1 MSKSNFKG
9 SLLATTVIAGMVL
22 AAPAYAQTAPAP
34 DAPPPTT
41 PPTNTQGTGAP
52 ATPSDEFPAAGTQSN
67 EGSTPAEPTSAEEIV
82 VTGTLIR
89 NPNLVSAS
97 PVSVIG
103 QEEMQLRQT
112 NVAEEVLRTIPG
124 AASSIGSNVNNG
136 NGGASFV
143 NLRGIGVNRNLV
155 LLDGVRLVP
164 TNLTGITDLNN
175 IPLAL
180 VDRVDALTGGASTT
194 YGADAIAGV
203 VNFITRNDFAGME
216 LGVSNQITERG
227 DGHYLRG
234 DLTIGANFD
243 DGRGNAVIGIGY
255 QESDPAFQGG
265 DRPGSQLAPNSYI
278 ADFENPLTAPLAIA
292 LTGSPTA
299 TPSTIFGLCPALT
312 PTGGCEVA
320 GTPGAATNVQVS
332 DDGTTFGIADRPFNF
347 APYNIFQTPFKRYN
361 LYSAGHYDVS
371 DAITVYGR
379 GLYSNNTVDTIIA
392 PSGAFNI
399 AATIPFSN
407 PFLTDAQRAILCARA
422 DVGAAAGVQLLSS
435 TGVTC
440 AQAAAA
446 LSPTDPNFQVARVNI
461 SRRATELGP
470 RISSYNTQVFDFR
483 VGARGDITNEI
494 GWDVWASRGISKRTQ
509 TIGGYALN
517 SRIRA
522 TLFASNPD
530 TCLAPN
536 ANFTVTTGT
545 GTASTAGCVPVN
557 FFGGNGTLTPEGFD
571 FLSDES
577 TSTNNNRRSQAR
589 ATINGDT
596 PVQLWSDQPISF
608 AVGGEYRKDYA
619 NTRSDA
625 LARAGDLGGA
635 GGAAPDITGQ
645 FDVYEGFAELIAPI
659 VSDRPFMQELQLEA
673 GIRRSHYTVDIEGQ
687 PKFNTTTWKVA
698 GSWAPVRDLKFRGNL
713 NRAVRAPNI
722 GELFS
727 PVNTVLTN
735 LATDPCQGLGPLQNA
750 ALAAVCVAQGAD
762 PSFLGSIPA
771 PAAGQINITTGGNPF
786 LRPETAKTW
795 TVGAVIRPSFLPG
808 FDATLDYYNMKVKE
822 AITTP
827 TPGDLIAACFD
838 SLNASSPAC
847 TVIGRN
853 PATGSLS
860 GDPTT
865 TPGLFGVLSNLGKI
879 ETDGVD
885 LIANYRRSLG
895 TLIGSPAR
903 INLSFGGNWTRSSKF
918 QATPTSLN
926 RDCVGFYS
934 VNCGS
939 PSPEFSFN
947 QRSTLS
953 LGKVDISVL
962 WRYIHKLE
970 FEPAQMEQ
978 DIADAIAANTNA
990 AGAPLPLAQQG
1001 CPDFEGVDPGGCL
1014 IDPDFRKIPTYHYFD
1029 LSTRYN
1035 VNENFDF
1042 TFTITNLFDKDPPNV
1057 GATAG
1062 STTFN
1067 SGNTYPATYDAL
1079 GRRFGAA
1086 ARIKF

>member
-1 MSKSNFKG
+1 MALGNFKG
-9 SLLATTVIAGMVL
+9 SLLATTVIAGMAF

-52 ATPSDEFPAAGTQSN
+52 ATPSDEFPAAGVQSN
-67 EGSTPAEPTSAEEIV
+67 EGASPAEPTSAEEIV

-97 PVSVIG
+97 PVNVIG

-124 AASSIGSNVNNG
+124 AAASVGSNTNNG

-155 LLDGVRLVP
+155 LLDGVRFVP
-164 TNLTGITDLNN
+164 TNLFGTTDLNN

-194 YGADAIAGV
+194 YGADAISGV
-203 VNFITRNDFAGME
+203 INFITRNDFAGME
-216 LGVSNQITERG
+216 LSVSNQITERG

-243 DGRGNAVIGIGY
+243 DGRGNAVLGLGY
-255 QESDPAFQGG
+255 QEADPAYQGG
-265 DRPGSQLAPNSYI
+265 DREASQFAFNSYI
-278 ADFENPLTAPLAIA
+278 ADLDLPLARA
-292 LTGSPTA
+292 LLGSPTA

-312 PTGGCEVA
+312 PTGACQPA
-320 GTPGAATNVQVS
+320 GTAGTTTSLQVT
-332 DDGTTFGIADRPFNF
+332 DDGTTFAAADRPFNF

-361 LYSAGHYDVS
+361 MYSAGHYDVS
-371 DAITVYGR
+371 DAVTVYAR
-379 GLYSNNTVDTIIA
+379 GLFSNNTVDTIIA

-399 AATIPFSN
+399 AAAIPISN
-407 PFLTDAQRAILCARA
+407 PFLTAAQRQILCDRG
-422 DVGAAAGVQLLSS
+422 DFSAAAGRQSLTDVVPG
-435 TGVTC
+435 TTC
-440 AQAAAA
+440 ALAAAA
-446 LSPTDPNFQVARVNI
+446 LTPADPNFAAARVNI
-461 SRRATELGP
+461 SRRTTEVGP
-470 RISSYNTQVFDFR
+470 RISSYNTQMFDFR
-483 VGARGDITNEI
+483 VGARGDITNDI
-494 GWDVWASRGISKRTQ
+494 GWDLWVSRGFSRRQQ
-509 TIGGYALN
+509 TIGGYTLN
-517 SRIRA
+517 SRVRA
-522 TLFASNPD
+522 SLFATNEN

-536 ANFTVTTGT
+536 PTFSVTSGT
-545 GTASTAGCVPVN
+545 GTSSTAGCVPVN
-557 FFGGNGTLTPEGFD
+557 FFGGPGTLTPEGID
-571 FLSDES
+571 YLSDES

-596 PVQLWSDQPISF
+596 PVRLWAEQPISF

-645 FDVYEGFAELIAPI
+645 FDVYEGFAEVIAPL
-659 VSDRPFMQELQLEA
+659 VSDRPFVQDLQLEA
-673 GIRRSHYTVDIEGQ
+673 GIRRSHYTVDIAGS

-698 GSWAPVRDLKFRGNL
+698 GSWSPVRDLKVRGNF

-722 GELFS
+722 NELFS

-735 LATDPCQGLGPLQNA
+735 LATDPCQGSAPLLNA
-750 ALAAVCVAQGAD
+750 SLAAVCIAQGAP
-762 PSFLGSIPA
+762 PSVIGSIPA
-771 PAAGQINITTGGNPF
+771 PAAGQVNFTGGGNPN
-786 LRPETAKTW
+786 LNPETAKTW

-808 FDATLDYYNMKVKE
+808 FDATIDYYNIKVRE

-827 TPGDLIAACFD
+827 TSGDLISACYD
-838 SLNASSPAC
+838 TLNAASAAC

-860 GDPTT
+860 GDPSTT
-865 TPGLFGVLSNLGKI
+865 SGLFGVLSNLGKI

-903 INLSFGGNWTRSSKF
+903 INLSFAGNWTLHNKF
-918 QATPTSLN
+918 QATPTSLD
-926 RDCVGFYS
+926 RECTGFYS
-934 VNCGS
+934 VNCLS
-939 PSPEFSFN
+939 PNPEFTFS

-953 LGKVDISVL
+953 LGKVDISLL

-970 FEPAQMEQ
+970 FEPAQF
-978 DIADAIAANTNA
+978 DADVAAADAANRDA
-990 AGAPLPLAQQG
+990 AGNLLPEAQQG
-1001 CPDFEGVDPGGCL
+1001 CPDFEGVDDQGCL
-1014 IDPDFRKIPTYHYFD
+1014 VDPDFRKIPAYHYFD
-1029 LSTRYN
+1029 LSTRYK
-1035 VNENFDF
+1035 VSENFDF
-1042 TFTITNLFDKDPPNV
+1042 TLTVQNLFDKAPPNV
-1057 GATAG
+1057 GASVG

>member
-1 MSKSNFKG
+1 MGLVNFKG

-22 AAPAYAQTAPAP
+22 AAPAYAQANPAEGAAPA
-34 DAPPPTT
+34 
-41 PPTNTQGTGAP
+41 
-52 ATPSDEFPAAGTQSN
+52 SDENPEAGVQTNETAA
-67 EGSTPAEPTSAEEIV
+67 PAEPTSAEEIV

-89 NPNLVSAS
+89 NPNLVASA
-97 PVSVIG
+97 PVNVIG

-136 NGGASFV
+136 NAGASFV

-164 TNLTGITDLNN
+164 TNLAGTTDLNN

-180 VDRVDALTGGASTT
+180 VDRVDSLTGGASTT
-194 YGADAIAGV
+194 YGADAVSGV
-203 VNFITRNDFAGME
+203 VNFITRSDFAGME

-255 QESDPAFQGG
+255 QESDPVYQGG
-265 DRPGSQLAPNSYI
+265 DRPLSQFAFNSQSPN
-278 ADFENPLTAPLAIA
+278 PA
-292 LTGSPTA
+292 LLGSPTA
-299 TPSTIFGLCPALT
+299 TPSTIFGLCPA
-312 PTGGCEVA
+312 VA
-320 GTPGAATNVQVS
+320 PNEGVCVPVGTAGATTNVQVT
-332 DDGTTFGIADRPFNF
+332 DDGTSFAAADRPFNF
-347 APYNIFQTPFKRYN
+347 APYNAFQTPFKRYN

-371 DAITVYGR
+371 EAITVYAR

-399 AATIPFSN
+399 AVAVPLSN
-407 PFLTDAQRAILCARA
+407 PFLSADQRAILCTRA
-422 DVGAAAGVQLLSS
+422 DFGAAAGIQTLESL
-435 TGVTC
+435 GITC
-440 AQAAAA
+440 AAATAA
-446 LSPTDPNFQVARVNI
+446 LTPTDPNFAVARVNL

-470 RISSYNTQVFDFR
+470 RVSSYNTQVFDFR

-494 GWDVWASRGISKRTQ
+494 GWDVWASRGFSKRTQ
-509 TIGGYALN
+509 TIQGYALN

-522 TLFASNPD
+522 AVFASNPD

-536 ANFTVTTGT
+536 ANFNVTTGT
-545 GTASTAGCVPVN
+545 GTSSQAGCVPVN
-557 FFGGNGTLTPEGFD
+557 FFGGPGTLTPEGFD
-571 FLSDES
+571 YISDES
-577 TSTNNNRRSQAR
+577 QTANNNKRTQAR

-619 NTRSDA
+619 NTRADA
-625 LARAGDLGGA
+625 LARAGDLGGS
-635 GGAAPDITGQ
+635 GGASPDITGQ
-645 FDVYEGFAELIAPI
+645 FDVYEGFAEVIAPL
-659 VSDRPFMQELQLEA
+659 VSDRPFIQELQLEA
-673 GIRRSHYTVDIEGQ
+673 GIRRSHYTIDIAGA

-698 GSWAPVRDLKFRGNL
+698 GSWAPVRDLKIRGNF

-722 GELFS
+722 NELFS

-735 LATDPCQGLGPLQNA
+735 LATDPCQGAAPLTNP
-750 ALAAVCVAQGAD
+750 ALAAVCIAQGAD
-762 PSFLGSIPA
+762 PSFIGSIPP
-771 PAAGQINITTGGNPF
+771 PAAGQVNITGGGNPF

-795 TVGAVIRPSFLPG
+795 TLGAVVRPSFLPG
-808 FDATLDYYNMKVKE
+808 FDATIDYYNIRVNE
-822 AITTP
+822 AVTTP
-827 TPGDLIAACFD
+827 TTGDLLDACFD
-838 SLNASSPAC
+838 TLDPSSPAC
-847 TVIGRN
+847 TVIQRN

-885 LIANYRRSLG
+885 LVANYRRSLG

-903 INLSFGGNWTRSSKF
+903 INLSFAGNWTRSSKF
-918 QATPTSLN
+918 QATPTSIN
-926 RDCVGFYS
+926 RECVGYYS
-934 VNCGS
+934 ANCGFGGGS
-939 PSPEFSFN
+939 PNPEFTFS

-953 LGKVDISVL
+953 LGKVDISLL
-962 WRYIHKLE
+962 WRYIHKLQY
-970 FEPAQMEQ
+970 EPLQLETE
-978 DIADAIAANTNA
+978 IADAIAANTDA
-990 AGAPLPLAQQG
+990 AGNPLPVAQQG
-1001 CPDFEGVDPGGCL
+1001 CPDFDGFDAAACVTDAQYT
-1014 IDPDFRKIPTYHYFD
+1014 RIPTYHYFD

-1035 VNENFDF
+1035 VSENFDF
-1042 TFTITNLFDKDPPNV
+1042 TFSIQNLFDKDPPDV
-1057 GATAG
+1057 GNSVGTTA
-1062 STTFN
+1062 FN
-1067 SGNTYPATYDAL
+1067 SGNTYPATYDSL

>member
-9 SLLATTVIAGMVL
+9 SLLATTVIAGMVF
-22 AAPAYAQTAPAP
+22 AAPAYGQANPAEGAAPAA
-34 DAPPPTT
+34 DET
-41 PPTNTQGTGAP
+41 P
-52 ATPSDEFPAAGTQSN
+52 EAGTQSN
-67 EGSTPAEPTSAEEIV
+67 ESAGPAEPTSAEEIV

-89 NPNLVSAS
+89 NPNLVSAA

-124 AASSIGSNVNNG
+124 AAASVGSNINNG
-136 NGGASFV
+136 NAGASFV

-164 TNLTGITDLNN
+164 TNLTGTTDLNN

-194 YGADAIAGV
+194 YGADAVSGV
-203 VNFITRNDFAGME
+203 VNFITRSDFAGME

-243 DGRGNAVIGIGY
+243 DGRGNAVIGVGY
-255 QESDPAFQGG
+255 QESDPVYQGG
-265 DRPGSQLAPNSYI
+265 DRPDSQFANNSQSPN
-278 ADFENPLTAPLAIA
+278 PA
-292 LTGSPTA
+292 LLGSPTA
-299 TPSTIFGLCPALT
+299 TPSTIFGLCPAE
-312 PTGGCEVA
+312 PTALGVCA
-320 GTPGAATNVQVS
+320 PAATATTTTNVQVT
-332 DDGTTFGIADRPFNF
+332 DDGTAFGIADRPFNF
-347 APYNIFQTPFKRYN
+347 APYNVFQTPFKRYN
-361 LYSAGHYDVS
+361 LYSAGHYDLS
-371 DAITVYGR
+371 DAITVYAR

-399 AATIPFSN
+399 AVAIPFSN
-407 PFLTDAQRAILCARA
+407 PFLTAAQRDLLCARA

-435 TGVTC
+435 TGVSC
-440 AQAAAA
+440 AAAAAA
-446 LSPTDPNFQVARVNI
+446 LSPADPNFQVARVNI

-494 GWDVWASRGISKRTQ
+494 GWDVWASRGQSTRRQ
-509 TIGGYALN
+509 TIQGYALN

-522 TLFASNPD
+522 AVFASSA
-530 TCLAPN
+530 TSCLSPN
-536 ANFTVTTGT
+536 AGFNVTTGS
-545 GTASTAGCVPVN
+545 GTSSSAGCVPAN
-557 FFGGNGTLTPEGFD
+557 FFGGNGTLTPGSLD

-577 TSTNNNRRSQAR
+577 QTANFNKRTQAR

-608 AVGGEYRKDYA
+608 AIGGEYRKDYA
-619 NTRSDA
+619 NTRADA
-625 LARAGDLGGA
+625 LARAGDLGGS
-635 GGAAPDITGQ
+635 GGASPDITGQ
-645 FDVYEGFAELIAPI
+645 FDVYEGFAEVIAPL
-659 VSDRPFMQELQLEA
+659 VSDRPFMQELQVEA
-673 GIRRSHYTVDIEGQ
+673 GIRRSHYTIDIAGS
-687 PKFNTTTWKVA
+687 PKFNTTTYKVA
-698 GSWAPVRDLKFRGNL
+698 GSWAPVRDLKIRGNF

-735 LATDPCQGLGPLQNA
+735 LGTDPCQGQNPVGNA
-750 ALAAVCVAQGAD
+750 ALTAVCIAQGAD
-762 PSFLGSIPA
+762 PSFIGSIPS
-771 PAAGQINITTGGNPF
+771 PAAGQVNITTGGNPF
-786 LRPETAKTW
+786 LQPETAKTW

-808 FDATLDYYNMKVKE
+808 FDATIDYYNIKVTE

-827 TPGDLIAACFD
+827 TPGDLIAACFG
-838 SLNASSPAC
+838 SPNAANPAC

-860 GDPTT
+860 GDPAT
-865 TPGLFGVLSNLGKI
+865 TPGLFGALSNLGKI

-885 LIANYRRSLG
+885 LVANYRRSLG

-903 INLSFGGNWTRSSKF
+903 INLSFAGNWTRNSKF
-918 QATPTSLN
+918 QATPSALN
-926 RDCVGFYS
+926 RDCTGFYS

-939 PSPEFSFN
+939 PNPEFTFS

-953 LGKVDISVL
+953 LGKVDLSVL
-962 WRYIHKLE
+962 WRYIHKLQY
-970 FEPAQMEQ
+970 EPIQLAEER
-978 DIADAIAANTNA
+978 ADAE
-990 AGAPLPLAQQG
+990 GV
-1001 CPDFEGVDPGGCL
+1001 CPDVDGF
-1014 IDPDFRKIPTYHYFD
+1014 DPFACVTDAQYTRIPTYHYFD

-1035 VNENFDF
+1035 VSENFDF
-1042 TFTITNLFDKDPPNV
+1042 TFTIQNLFDKDPPNV
-1057 GATAG
+1057 GNSVG
-1062 STTFN
+1062 STAFN
-1067 SGNTYPATYDAL
+1067 SGNTYPGTYDSL